1 MSTPTPSDIYSQ
13 LLSRMGEAQP
23 RPRLEPVQRLTDL
36 LGQPQ
41 TLYPVI
47 LVGGTN
53 GKTSTA
59 RAIESLL
66 RAYGLKTGLFT
77 SPHLVSFTERIQI
90 DGENI
95 SEDFLA
101 EVWNELQPALEIVD
115 VELRDQGEPAITFFE
130 ALAALAYSAFADAP
144 VEVAVVEVGMGGEWD
159 ATNIIDAEVAVMTP
173 IGLDHVHIL
182 GETTTEIA
190 RTKSHILKAGKTLVS
205 ASQETD
211 VLRVLQE
218 HADTVGATIHAQGKD
233 FVLRSDQGGV
243 GGRIIEVTGI
253 TGHEY
258 EGAFIPL
265 FGPHQAENMTL
276 AVAAVEAFLNL
287 GTALPTD
294 VLEQGLGQ
302 VTSPGRLQPIGIQPL
317 VLVDAAHNPHGA
329 HTLATA
335 MEESFSFEELI
346 VIAGMLDDKDSRGV
360 LEELLSITP
369 NLYLTGIHS
378 DRAMSPDD
386 LAFIAREI
394 RADVNM
400 QVFDELEE
408 AVYEAR
414 GWAEEADGRGV
425 LITGSIVL
433 VGEAISLARN
443 AEWGHEA

>member
-1 MSTPTPSDIYSQ
+1 
-13 LLSRMGEAQP
+13 MGEAQP

-77 SPHLVSFTERIQI
+77 SPHLVTFTERIQI

-95 SEDFLA
+95 SGEFLA
-101 EVWNELQPALEIVD
+101 EVWSELQPALQIVD
-115 VELRDQGEPAITFFE
+115 TELRDQGEPAITFFE

-159 ATNIIDAEVAVMTP
+159 ATNIVDAEVAVMTP

-190 RTKSHILKAGKTLVS
+190 RTKAHILKSGNTLVS
-205 ASQETD
+205 ATQEPA
-211 VLRVLQE
+211 VLSALQE
-218 HADTVGATIHAQGKD
+218 HANTVGATIHSLGKD
-233 FVLRSDQGGV
+233 FELRSDQGGV

-258 EGAFIPL
+258 EGMFIPL
-265 FGPHQAENMTL
+265 FGPHQAQNMTL
-276 AVAAVEAFLNL
+276 AVAAVEAFLGL
-287 GTALPTD
+287 GTALPAD

-302 VTSPGRLQPIGIQPL
+302 VSSPGRLQPIGIQPL

-329 HTLATA
+329 QTLATA
-335 MEESFSFEELI
+335 MEESFSFDELI
-346 VIAGMLDDKDSRGV
+346 VIAGTLDDKDSRGV
-360 LEELLSITP
+360 LEELLRITP
-369 NLYLTGIHS
+369 NLYLTGIQS
-378 DRAMSPDD
+378 ERSKSPDD

-394 RADVNM
+394 RADVNL

-408 AVYEAR
+408 AVTEAR
-414 GWAEEADGRGV
+414 GWAEETDGRGV
-425 LITGSIVL
+425 LITGSVVL
-433 VGEAISLARN
+433 AGEAIALARSSD
-443 AEWGHEA
+443 WGHEA